1 MLQYII
7 AGLVLGGIYAISSAG
22 IIVTYVSTG
31 VINFAFGSMA
41 FFIARLYYFLYV
53 QETWP
58 LGLAAFVSI
67 AVAGPMFAVALYYVL
82 LKYLPRRRQLVRV
95 VAMIGV
101 AVTLPA
107 VASLIFGQ
115 QYISSAP
122 GLSPQ
127 PPHVYHVLGAAVTTD
142 QLISYACVVVV
153 LALGTFVI
161 RRTSVGLTVRAV
173 VDSPAMTKL
182 SGTNPSRV
190 AVGVWMVNALLAG
203 LAGVLSAPI
212 LGVSSVDN
220 YTLLVVAAF
229 AAVVAARLRNLTV
242 GVVVGLLMGIV
253 TALAEWLLPPASPWT
268 AGVVESI
275 PFAFIVVS
283 LVLYTLRDGA
293 VADQTAMV
301 GGALDAA
308 LGLPR
313 ARMTPRRKA
322 TTVAS
327 ARPVAGAARPSRSR
341 PRLGAKARWATL
353 PLSSPALIV
362 ALILPVVLSGYRVGL
377 VAQAAAYAIVFLSY
391 TLLTGQGG
399 VISLCQITFAGVG
412 ALGTARLATTYH
424 WPLGLAIVASA
435 VIAGAMGVGIGLL
448 TLRMGELY
456 TALVTLGFGLLMYE
470 LVFTLASFAN
480 QGLGIS
486 LNPPSFAVSD
496 RVLSYFAIGV
506 FLLLALIVALVQRS
520 TIGLALGAAR
530 SSVDGARALG
540 VGVVSIRLFT
550 FGLSA
555 FIASVG
561 GSFLAIYAGAAQP
574 SSYQA
579 LDGLVWLAVIVTF
592 GAQTAN
598 AAMFAGL
605 AFVFAANLVSV
616 YLPSSWA
623 TVPAIAFGLGAVL
636 VAMDPEGSVAALN
649 RQLRKG
655 GRLAAGLI
663 TRRGVDVGYA
673 DAVPESA
680 ESGALR

>member
-496 RVLSYFAIGV
+496 RALSYLAIGV

>member
-53 QETWP
+53 QQAWP

-229 AAVVAARLRNLTV
+229 AAVVAARLRNLAV

-293 VADQTAMV
+293 VADHTAMV

-341 PRLGAKARWATL
+341 PRLGAKARWAAL

-435 VIAGAMGVGIGLL
+435 VIAAAMGVGIGLL

-561 GSFLAIYAGAAQP
+561 GSLLAIYAGAAQP

-649 RQLRKG
+649 RQSRKVW
-655 GRLAAGLI
+655 RLAAGLI
-663 TRRGVDVGYA
+663 TRRGVDVGYT

-680 ESGALR
+680 ESGVLR

>member
-456 TALVTLGFGLLMYE
+456 RALVTLGFGLLMYE

-496 RVLSYFAIGV
+496 RALSYLAIGV

>member
-142 QLISYACVVVV
+142 QLISYACVIVV
-153 LALGTFVI
+153 LALGTFII

-220 YTLLVVAAF
+220 YTLLVAAAF
-229 AAVVAARLRNLTV
+229 AAVVAARLRNLVV
-242 GVVVGLLMGIV
+242 GIVVGLLMGIV
-253 TALAEWLLPPASPWT
+253 TALAQWLLPPASPWT
-268 AGVVESI
+268 VGVVESI

-293 VADQTAMV
+293 VADQATMV

-322 TTVAS
+322 TAVAS
-327 ARPVAGAARPSRSR
+327 ARPVAGAAHPRRSR
-341 PRLGAKARWATL
+341 LRVGAKARWAAL
-353 PLSSPALIV
+353 PLSSPGLIV
-362 ALILPVVLSGYRVGL
+362 ALILPVALSGYRAGL
-377 VAQAAAYAIVFLSY
+377 VAEAAAYAIVFLSY

-412 ALGTARLATTYH
+412 ALGTARLASTYH

-470 LVFTLASFAN
+470 LVFSLGSFVN
-480 QGLGIS
+480 QGLGVS
-486 LNPPSFAVSD
+486 VNRPAFAVGA
-496 RVLSYFAIGV
+496 RAFSYFAIGV
-506 FLLLALIVALVQRS
+506 FLLLALIVVLIQRS

-530 SSVDGARALG
+530 SSPDGARALG
-540 VGVVSIRLFT
+540 VGVVSVRLFT

-561 GSFLAIYAGAAQP
+561 GSLLAIYAGAAQP

-579 LDGLVWLAVIVTF
+579 LDGLVWLAVLVTF
-592 GAQTAN
+592 GARTTN

-605 AFVFAANLVSV
+605 VFVFAANLVSV

-623 TVPAIAFGLGAVL
+623 PVPAIAFGLGAVL
-636 VAMDPEGSVAALN
+636 VAKDPEGSVAALN
-649 RQLRKG
+649 RQLG
-655 GRLAAGLI
+655 EVGRLAAGLI
-663 TRRGVDVGYA
+663 TRRGVDADYA

>member
-496 RVLSYFAIGV
+496 RALSYLAIGV

-680 ESGALR
+680 ESGVLR

>member
-53 QETWP
+53 QQAWP

-229 AAVVAARLRNLTV
+229 AAVVAARLRNLAV

-293 VADQTAMV
+293 VADHTAMV

-341 PRLGAKARWATL
+341 PRLGAKARWAAL

-435 VIAGAMGVGIGLL
+435 VIAAAMGVGIGLL

-561 GSFLAIYAGAAQP
+561 GSLLAIYAGAAQP

-649 RQLRKG
+649 RQSRKVW
-655 GRLAAGLI
+655 RLAAGLI
-663 TRRGVDVGYA
+663 TRRGVDVG
-673 DAVPESA
+673 
-680 ESGALR
+680 